1 MSSALFSAS
10 AVDPFRP
17 AAGAGG
23 GGSPAQSEAF
33 TLGAS
38 HRRSETSGRSST
50 DSYPSSPADLEAG
63 HAGTDATAD
72 TARGA
77 VTHADSRAAGEAQS
91 ERARGV
97 EAIST
102 VGGGAPMLAD
112 AKLRDA
118 EGKKMVRAE
127 WLGASG
133 STTTPLHAVR
143 TLLLVR
149 TPRTVNYVTSA
160 DRHHTET
167 PAFDSHPPPPPF
179 PLTRA
184 LLSYFSLICL
194 TASLSLLPTLA
205 FSCKCRCMR

>member
-1 MSSALFSAS
+1 MSSALFTSAP
-10 AVDPFRP
+10 DPFRP
-17 AAGAGG
+17 AVGAGG
-23 GGSPAQSEAF
+23 GGGPAQSEAL

-38 HRRSETSGRSST
+38 HRRSEASGRSST
-50 DSYPSSPADLEAG
+50 DSYPSSPADLETG

-102 VGGGAPMLAD
+102 DGGGAPMLAD

-127 WLGASG
+127 FG
-133 STTTPLHAVR
+133 
-143 TLLLVR
+143 
-149 TPRTVNYVTSA
+149 
-160 DRHHTET
+160 
-167 PAFDSHPPPPPF
+167 
-179 PLTRA
+179 
-184 LLSYFSLICL
+184 
-194 TASLSLLPTLA
+194 
-205 FSCKCRCMR
+205 